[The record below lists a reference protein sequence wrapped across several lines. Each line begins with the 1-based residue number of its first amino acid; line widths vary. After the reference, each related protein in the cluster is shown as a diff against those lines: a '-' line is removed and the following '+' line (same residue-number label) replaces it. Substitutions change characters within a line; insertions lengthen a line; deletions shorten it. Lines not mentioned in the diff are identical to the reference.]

1 MANTAKSGSFLLVGA
16 LTAALGTVA
25 ATVAVAVPAQ
35 AGPLDCV
42 SGYVWRNAR
51 DGDAVCVTPATRD
64 TVAQQNANAGAN
76 KDPNGA
82 YGPQSCAQGF
92 VWREAFDGDTVCV
105 TPDFRQQM
113 WDANAAAPSR
123 VAANA
128 PAPAAPPAQNPLCGF
143 QNPIGGGVLI
153 PC

>member
-1 MANTAKSGSFLLVGA
+1 MPTKLKYTLLPLTTAI
-16 LTAALGTVA
+16 AAVA
-25 ATVAVAVPAQ
+25 ATVAVPAQ

-64 TVAQQNANAGAN
+64 AVAQQNANRGAN
-76 KDPNGA
+76 KDTNGA
-82 YGPQSCAQGF
+82 YGPPSCKQGL
-92 VWREAFDGDTVCV
+92 VWREAFDGDVVCV
-105 TPDFRQQM
+105 TPEFRQQM
-113 WDANAAAPSR
+113 WDDNGAAASR
-123 VAANA
+123 LASNQ
-128 PAPAAPPAQNPLCGF
+128 PAPPPAQNPLCGF

>member
-1 MANTAKSGSFLLVGA
+1 MTIKANYPILLPLTMAVTAG
-16 LTAALGTVA
+16 
-25 ATVAVAVPAQ
+25 AVAFAAPVQ
-35 AGPLDCV
+35 AGPLDCI

-64 TVAQQNANAGAN
+64 TVAQQNANPGAN

-105 TPDFRQQM
+105 TPAFRQQM
-113 WDANAAAPSR
+113 WDDNAAAESR
-123 VAANA
+123 KQAN
-128 PAPAAPPAQNPLCGF
+128 APAAPPAQNPFCGQLPF
-143 QNPIGGGVLI
+143 GAI

>member
-1 MANTAKSGSFLLVGA
+1 MVNTAKSGSLLMLTA
-16 LTAALGTVA
+16 LTTAIGAVA
-25 ATVAVAVPAQ
+25 ATVPVPAQ

-82 YGPQSCAQGF
+82 YGPQSCKQGF
-92 VWREAFDGDTVCV
+92 VWREAFDGDTICV
-105 TPDFRQQM
+105 TPAFRQQM
-113 WDANAAAPSR
+113 WDDNAAAPSR

-128 PAPAAPPAQNPLCGF
+128 PAPAAPPAQNPLCGVQLPF
-143 QNPIGGGVLI
+143 LP

>member
-1 MANTAKSGSFLLVGA
+1 MTAKAHYSALLLLVSVVATIPVGF
-16 LTAALGTVA
+16 AA
-25 ATVAVAVPAQ
+25 PAQ
-35 AGPLDCV
+35 AGPLDCA

-64 TVAQQNANAGAN
+64 TVAQQNANPGAN

-92 VWREAFDGDTVCV
+92 VWREAFDGDVICV
-105 TPDFRQQM
+105 TPDVRAATKA
-113 WDANAAAPSR
+113 DNAAAASR
-123 VAANA
+123 LASNQ
-128 PAPAAPPAQNPLCGF
+128 PAAPPAPNPLCGF